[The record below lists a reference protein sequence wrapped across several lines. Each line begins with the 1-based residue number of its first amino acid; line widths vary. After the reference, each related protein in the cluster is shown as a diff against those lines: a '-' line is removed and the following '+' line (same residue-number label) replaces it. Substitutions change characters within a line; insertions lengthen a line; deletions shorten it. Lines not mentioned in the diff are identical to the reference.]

1 MCSFHSGCRLLDPQS
16 LVVHELRRLPW
27 FRRTSNLSYSRN
39 VRSSFRDSLYGYLV
53 QRLVMYCDVRRRAL
67 AQGLHEHHALH
78 LRFAVLRD
86 AVATIF
92 HKTFTSQ
99 CCTPSWRHVLLFD
112 ERHGVSRALQSQVS
126 KSLGYEAKQASLLNI
141 ADL

>member
-53 QRLVMYCDVRRRAL
+53 QRLVMYCDVRRRTFMLQAGCL
-67 AQGLHEHHALH
+67 VGQELLECGR
-78 LRFAVLRD
+78 LR
-86 AVATIF
+86 
-92 HKTFTSQ
+92 